1 MADGDL
7 VTWASCG
14 AMLLTGD
21 IGGPPRA
28 EPACVA
34 GAAAAA
40 ATDVAAMTG
49 RFGAA
54 VEVDGPALLGERAAI
69 AGFERRGSVSV
80 GGAARFERAAD
91 GWIVINLARSSDI
104 DLLPALVG
112 EAIDPS
118 DWPIVQRHLVE
129 RPAAV
134 LVERG
139 AELGLAIARPDECA
153 PLVSPGRAL
162 AERSG
167 RREIRTRPLIVDLSS
182 LWAGPLSTSLLV
194 AAGARVI
201 KVESHTRP
209 DGARRGPRP
218 FFDLLNA
225 GKESIAL
232 DFADRSDRAL
242 LTRVIAAADLVV
254 EGSRPRAMDDL
265 GIDPDEVRHCSA
277 TSWLSITGHGRT
289 AQPGRVGFGDDA
301 AVAGGL
307 WLESSDRPM
316 FVADAVADPLTGLAA
331 AALAAEM
338 LASEVPAV
346 IEVPLV
352 RAAAWANQATAAV
365 RARGSDAEGWWV
377 EADGER
383 VAVSAPRSRSPKAR
397 AVALDAHGR
406 AIRDEFA
413 DR

>member
-1 MADGDL
+1 M
-7 VTWASCG
+7 
-14 AMLLTGD
+14 
-21 IGGPPRA
+21 
-28 EPACVA
+28 
-34 GAAAAA
+34 
-40 ATDVAAMTG
+40 
-49 RFGAA
+49 
-54 VEVDGPALLGERAAI
+54 
-69 AGFERRGSVSV
+69 
-80 GGAARFERAAD
+80 
-91 GWIVINLARSSDI
+91 
-104 DLLPALVG
+104 
-112 EAIDPS
+112 
-118 DWPIVQRHLVE
+118 HLF
-129 RPAAV
+129 
-134 LVERG
+134 
-139 AELGLAIARPDECA
+139 
-153 PLVSPGRAL
+153 S
-162 AERSG
+162 
-167 RREIRTRPLIVDLSS
+167 
-182 LWAGPLSTSLLV
+182 
-194 AAGARVI
+194 
-201 KVESHTRP
+201 
-209 DGARRGPRP
+209 
-218 FFDLLNA
+218 LLNA